1 MMVGCLICKAP
12 TPSYERLVTYCESK
26 DPGEIYH
33 DPTARWII
41 IIIIDRSEIRIIHQ
55 IQQHYQHHQQATSK
69 KDINNSLGRRSI
81 TSDMLRYFTMSSL
94 DWEDEQQQVLLT
106 DPNEIVAVVAEI
118 TLNDMDTPDEALN
131 AGQQSKSTTWAV
143 LHESDR
149 QLYEP
154 TLETLRS
161 LIRTLTSSMTSVP
174 WGSRDD
180 CEDDQAMREDGE
192 AEKEATAAAAAVRSP
207 PVKLPEDPKAEDKE
221 AFSGSETTDGEA
233 TSTRSPA
240 VPAVLPFQ
248 AEPSSV
254 KVVSPID
261 RILLAEIIS
270 LRYDLLRQWSSRHF
284 GLPTSKSQ
292 I

>member
-1 MMVGCLICKAP
+1 
-12 TPSYERLVTYCESK
+12 
-26 DPGEIYH
+26 
-33 DPTARWII
+33 
-41 IIIIDRSEIRIIHQ
+41 
-55 IQQHYQHHQQATSK
+55 
-69 KDINNSLGRRSI
+69 
-81 TSDMLRYFTMSSL
+81 MSSL
-94 DWEDEQQQVLLT
+94 DWEDEQQQVLPT

-192 AEKEATAAAAAVRSP
+192 AEKEATAAAAAVFLQLNQEESASETT
-207 PVKLPEDPKAEDKE
+207 PEDPKAEDKE